1 MIADTLILILLGWNV
16 ILTYKFIQFEKDK
29 RLHEA
34 RLLQLMAR
42 TNMLRKNGKPMTKRE
57 AMKIADEMFDL
68 VEGSEDES

>member
-1 MIADTLILILLGWNV
+1 MITDTLVLILLGWNV
-16 ILTYKFIQFEKDK
+16 ILTYKFIKMENDR

-42 TNMLRKNGKPMTKRE
+42 TNMLRKNGRPMTKRE

-68 VEGSEDES
+68 VEGKKDD

>member
-1 MIADTLILILLGWNV
+1 LGWNV